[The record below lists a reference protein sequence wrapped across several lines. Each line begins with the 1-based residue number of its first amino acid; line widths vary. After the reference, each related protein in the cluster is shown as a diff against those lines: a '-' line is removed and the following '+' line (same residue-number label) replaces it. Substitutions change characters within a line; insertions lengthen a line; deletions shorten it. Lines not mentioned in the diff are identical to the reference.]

1 MISKMTK
8 LTSFLASLIMAYSVT
23 SFAAV
28 AQTPTV
34 QVMID
39 SEEIFVGE
47 SFILQAVVEGVDSSE
62 QPDMNPL
69 EEDFTVQ
76 FENEQS
82 MNSTSVVIVNG
93 RMTRQENLRT
103 VYQYRVTPKK
113 AGDLTVP
120 PIYVRFD
127 GKMITSRPKQ
137 IRVLEPEP
145 QEYVIIEV
153 SSDRDRVYPTQNFQV
168 NLKILVR
175 ELPDSNQDPLIP
187 IRRNPPSL
195 SVPWIE
201 QVEGLRLQEERGRW
215 LQNLLSDQGY
225 GFSINDYSSR
235 SGFLFDGPRIAL
247 FDLVRGKET
256 RKLEDGEEAQFFRY
270 EITQTFAAIRPGKYT
285 FGPATV
291 RGTFVVDSVGR
302 EYRGKKIAASTK
314 PLEVVVSEVPTPRPI
329 GFIGGIG
336 KFSASLDISPTN
348 ARIGDPMTLTLDITG
363 QTADSLE
370 QVFAPDLSQ
379 FEVIAKDF
387 EVMDRSPV
395 GKLERNHKVFTYGI
409 RPRSKLD
416 GFPELEFSSF
426 DPTTESFVE
435 FKSSAIPLKIEPGSA
450 LSISELAGARS
461 SKSTTIKQDKSGIFQ
476 GTREMYPFSNDSISL
491 PVWSGMAGA
500 SWLIAFA
507 GAGLLRWNRRRVKDS
522 PAERMQRSKGT
533 SLVSIQNAKNALQ
546 DGKVDEALAAIRQ
559 SLVGLVGALRGND
572 GQDLTALDMIESLRN
587 TSLPEADLVKVKEIF
602 DAIDSFRY
610 GGISNSDVAVMID
623 QASTLV
629 QPIQTALLKTSPRFA
644 SRSNHALLIGIFA
657 FAPLS
662 AKSSEGTELDLV
674 QEFEQAVT
682 LIEQS
687 KNKVELAAAAR
698 RLEDLERAGL
708 QSGSLHVHCGNAWY
722 QAGEYGNAIRH
733 YRMAKFYLP
742 RDSYVQ
748 SNLEQALSA
757 APGRLDSQ
765 RENEILGNV
774 FVWSRVLSHR
784 AKVQMGTM
792 FLAAGAF
799 FFFLYSWRSQIRFI
813 AASGICVLLAAG
825 LLGEATFRSPERFAA
840 SYGVL
845 NSQATVRKG
854 MGDEYSPAFD
864 RPLLDGAEFE
874 VLQRTS
880 SWTLG
885 RFSGIGDGWV
895 RNEHVAGV
903 GR

>member
-1 MISKMTK
+1 MIFKMTK
-8 LTSFLASLIMAYSVT
+8 LTTFLASLIMAYSVT
-23 SFAAV
+23 SMGAV

-39 SEEIFVGE
+39 SEEIFIGE
-47 SFILQAVVEGVDSSE
+47 SFVLQAVVEGVDSSE

-93 RMTRQENLRT
+93 RMTRQENLKK
-103 VYQYRVTPKK
+103 VYQYRVTPKR

-120 PIYVRFD
+120 PINVRLD
-127 GKMITSRPKQ
+127 GKIISSRPKQ

-153 SSDRDRVYPTQNFQV
+153 SSDRDRVYPTQTFQV

-175 ELPDSNQDPLIP
+175 ELPNSDQDPLFP

-195 SVPWIE
+195 YVPWIE
-201 QVEGLRLQEERGRW
+201 KVEGLRLQEEPSRW

-235 SGFLFDGPRIAL
+235 SGFLFDGPRVAL

-256 RKLEDGEEAQFFRY
+256 RKLENGEKARFFRY

-285 FGPATV
+285 FGPAVV

-302 EYRGKKIAASTK
+302 EYRGRKIAASTK
-314 PLEVVVSEVPTPRPI
+314 PLEVVVSEVPSPRPI

-336 KFSASLDISPTN
+336 KFSASLDISPAN

-363 QTADSLE
+363 QTAESLE

-395 GKLERNHKVFTYGI
+395 GKLERNHKIFTYGI
-409 RPRSKLD
+409 RPKSKLD
-416 GFPELEFSSF
+416 AFPELEFSSF
-426 DPTTESFVE
+426 DPVTESFVE
-435 FKSSAIPLKIEPGSA
+435 FKSSAIPLKIEQGSA
-450 LSISELAGARS
+450 LSISELTGARS
-461 SKSTTIKQDKSGIFQ
+461 SKSTVKQDRSGIFQ
-476 GTREMYPFSNDSISL
+476 GTREIYPFSNDSISI
-491 PVWSGMAGA
+491 PVWSGVAGA

-507 GAGLLRWNRRRVKDS
+507 GAGLLRWNRRRAKDS
-522 PAERMQRSKGT
+522 SAERMQRSKGK
-533 SLVSIQNAKNALQ
+533 SLASIQNAKNALR
-546 DGKVDEALAAIRQ
+546 DGKVDESLAAIRQ
-559 SLVGLVGALRGND
+559 SLVGLVGAMRGNE

-587 TSLPEADLVKVKEIF
+587 TSLSEADLAKVKEIF

-610 GGISNSDVAVMID
+610 GGMSNSDVAVMIE
-623 QASTLV
+623 QASTLI
-629 QPIQTALLKTSPRFA
+629 QPIHTALLKNSPRLA
-644 SRSNHALLIGIFA
+644 SRSNHVMLIGIFA
-657 FAPLS
+657 FAPFS
-662 AKSSEGTELDLV
+662 ANSSVDSELDLA

-682 LIEQS
+682 LLEQAKDKS
-687 KNKVELAAAAR
+687 ELVTAAR

-733 YRMAKFYLP
+733 YRLAKFYLP
-742 RDSYVQ
+742 RDSYVR
-748 SNLEQALSA
+748 SNLEQALRA
-757 APGRLDSQ
+757 APGRLDGQ
-765 RENEILGNV
+765 RESDILENV

-784 AKVQMGTM
+784 AKVQLGTII
-792 FLAAGAF
+792 LVAGACF
-799 FFFLYSWRSQIRFI
+799 FLLYSWRSQIRFI

-825 LLGEATFRSPERFAA
+825 LLGEATLRSPERFAA

-845 NSQATVRKG
+845 NSQAMVRKG

-874 VLQRTS
+874 VLQRTPN
-880 SWTLG
+880 WTLG
-885 RFSGIGDGWV
+885 RFPGIGDGWV
-895 RNEHVAGV
+895 KNEHIAGA
-903 GR
+903 GH